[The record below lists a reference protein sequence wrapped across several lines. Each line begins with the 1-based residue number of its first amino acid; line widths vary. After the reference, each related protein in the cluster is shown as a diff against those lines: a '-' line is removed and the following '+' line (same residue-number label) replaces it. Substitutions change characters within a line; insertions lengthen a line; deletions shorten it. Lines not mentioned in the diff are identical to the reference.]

1 MLLKRIIAI
10 TTGLVLGLSSLCY
23 ADNIELLKQ
32 ELNNCNE
39 QINQI
44 NDEMQELD
52 CQIESTIYEQK
63 RIENSIAQE
72 QEYLNNLKK
81 SMNDLSELRD
91 SRVRRLYKEGN
102 SQLTYLKVI
111 FQSKGILEAFNNSY
125 QFRQLI
131 DNDNRILDDYSQTF
145 DTYQEE
151 LVNLENLEKDNNDL
165 LSDLTSKKE
174 EQNKLLNEYNSKVS
188 SVNLKIN
195 IEQTGQIDQLVK
207 DSESISNPSELQII
221 VNSLNGIRPSLMN
234 QELQSYLDNA
244 VNKLN
249 QRISNLT
256 VQQTAQSAVNR
267 GFVAGLVPPET
278 QNRIITEAYK
288 YLGIPYL
295 WGGTDPRTGLD
306 CSGFVQLVYHNLGYN
321 ISRTTYTQIYD
332 GIEVEVSLDKLQ
344 AGDLIFFGDKSAPHH
359 VALYIGDNKYI
370 HAPQTGDVV
379 KVSEGALR
387 ACCARRI
394 IQ

>member
-10 TTGLVLGLSSLCY
+10 TTGFVLGLSSLCY
-23 ADNIELLKQ
+23 ADNIDLLKQ
-32 ELNNCNE
+32 ELNSCNE

-44 NDEMQELD
+44 NDEIQELD
-52 CQIESTIYEQK
+52 CQIESTIYEQN
-63 RIENSIAQE
+63 RIENSIE
-72 QEYLNNLKK
+72 QENEYINNLKK
-81 SMNDLSELRD
+81 SMDDLSELRD

-102 SQLTYLKVI
+102 CQLTYLKVI
-111 FQSKGILEAFNNSY
+111 FQSKGILEAFDNSY
-125 QFRQLI
+125 KFRQLI
-131 DNDNRILDDYSQTF
+131 DNDNQILDDYSQTF

-151 LVNLENLEKDNNDL
+151 LVNLKNLEKDNNDL
-165 LSDLTSKKE
+165 LISLNSKKE
-174 EQNKLLNEYNSKVS
+174 EQNKLLNEYNSKLS
-188 SVNLKIN
+188 SVSLKIN
-195 IEQTGQIDQLVK
+195 IEQTGQIDQLAK
-207 DSESISNPSELQII
+207 DSESILNPSELQIV
-221 VNSLNGIRPSLMN
+221 VNSLNEIRPSLMTS
-234 QELQSYLDNA
+234 ELQSYLDGA

-249 QRISNLT
+249 HRISNLT

-295 WGGTDPRTGLD
+295 WGGTDPKTGLD

-332 GIEVEVSLDKLQ
+332 GVEVEVSLDKLQ